1 MRLALALALV
11 AWPAFGQAPGPFT
24 SSAPLTLGGA
34 EGLHRV
40 ELPPEAYRET
50 RRDLADVRILNGRG
64 EAVPIAFAGDPD
76 RLRDVLPPAD
86 LPLFPVSTLESAPS
100 GRGASEVSV
109 RTQDGTL
116 VSIRGKAASAAKTTR
131 AVAYLLDASAIA
143 EPLKALNFEWEAGP
157 GTQVVRVRIET
168 SDDLR
173 GWNSLASAPLVR
185 VENEGRMLA
194 QPRIEFA
201 PRKAKY
207 LRLTWD
213 APGFVLKGV
222 RAERES
228 TSQPPPRLLRTAS
241 ATPGAKEGEFVYDLG
256 ARLPVEAFRLVPAD
270 ANDVL
275 SASVLARND
284 EKEPWRQVAW
294 APFYRLQHE
303 GIEQQSP
310 PLEIGRLPARYWMA
324 RLAPGSAAARAPQF
338 EYRWRNAQIVFVAR
352 GEPPFSLAFGNPQ
365 ATPAALTLPTLIPG
379 YERGAEMR
387 LPEAKVGPV
396 VQGPP
401 PSRWERIV
409 GEAQPRRIALWVV
422 LIAGV
427 VTLGVMAWRLSR
439 QVR

>member
-1 MRLALALALV
+1 MRSALLV
-11 AWPAFGQAPGPFT
+11 LLFASAAFAQPAGPFT
-24 SSAPLTLGGA
+24 ASAPLTLGGT

-64 EAVPIAFAGDPD
+64 EAVPIAFAGDVD
-76 RLRDVLPPAD
+76 AQREVLPIVE
-86 LPLFPVSTLESAPS
+86 LPLFPVSSLAPAQG
-100 GRGASEVSV
+100 GRGSEVTV

-116 VSIRGKAASAAKTTR
+116 VSIRGKTPAATTAR
-131 AVAYLLDASAIA
+131 AVAYLLDASAVA
-143 EPLKALNFEWEAGP
+143 EPMKALLFDWEAGP
-157 GTQVVRVRIET
+157 GQEVVRVRVES

-173 GWNSLASAPLVR
+173 SWNALASAPLVR
-185 VENEGRMLA
+185 VENAGRMLA
-194 QPRIEFA
+194 QPRVEFP

-213 APGFVLKGV
+213 TPGFVLKGV

-228 TSQPPPRLLRTAS
+228 KTQPPARMVRTAS

-256 ARLPVEAFRLVPAD
+256 ARLPVEALRLVPAD
-270 ANDVL
+270 ANDVV
-275 SASVLARND
+275 SAAILARND
-284 EKEPWRQVAW
+284 EKEAWRPVAW

-324 RLAPGSAAARAPQF
+324 RLSPGAGSARAPQL
-338 EYRWRNAQIVFVAR
+338 EYRWRNAQLVFVAR
-352 GEPPFSLAFGNPQ
+352 GEGPFALAYGNPQ
-365 ATPAALTLPTLIPG
+365 ATPAALPLATLIPG
-379 YERGAEMR
+379 YERGAELR
-387 LPEAKVGPV
+387 LPEAKAGAV

-409 GEAQPRRIALWVV
+409 GEAQPRRIALWAV
-422 LIAGV
+422 LLAGV
-427 VTLGVMAWRLSR
+427 ATLGVMAWRLSR
-439 QVR
+439 QMR

>member
-1 MRLALALALV
+1 MRLPLVLLFV
-11 AWPAFGQAPGPFT
+11 AWPAFGQPPGPF
-24 SSAPLTLGGA
+24 SASAPLTLNGT

-40 ELPPEAYRET
+40 ELPPEAYRDS

-76 RLRDVLPPAD
+76 VQREVLPVVE
-86 LPLFPVSTLESAPS
+86 LPLFPVSSLAPTPT
-100 GRGASEVSV
+100 GRGSEVTV

-116 VSIRGKAASAAKTTR
+116 VSIRGKSPPAATTTR

-143 EPLKALNFEWEAGP
+143 EPMKALIFDWEAGP
-157 GTQVVRVRIET
+157 GNQVVRVRVES

-173 GWNSLASAPLVR
+173 GWNTLASAPLVR
-185 VENEGRMLA
+185 VENDGRMLA

-213 APGFVLKGV
+213 TPGFVLKGV
-222 RAERES
+222 RAERE
-228 TSQPPPRLLRTAS
+228 TKTQPAPRLVRTAS

-270 ANDVL
+270 ANDVI
-275 SASVLARND
+275 SAAVLARND
-284 EKEPWRQVAW
+284 EKEPWRPVAW

-324 RLAPGSAAARAPQF
+324 RLAPGSGSAPAPQL
-338 EYRWRNAQIVFVAR
+338 EYRWRNAQLVFVAR
-352 GEPPFSLAFGNPQ
+352 GEGPFSLAYGNPQ
-365 ATPAALTLPTLIPG
+365 ATPAALPVATLIPG
-379 YERGAEMR
+379 YERLAEMR
-387 LPEAKVGPV
+387 LPEAKVGAI

-401 PSRWERIV
+401 PSRWERII
-409 GEAQPRRIALWVV
+409 GEAQPRRVALWLV
-422 LIAGV
+422 LLAGV
-427 VTLGVMAWRLSR
+427 ATLGVMAWRLSR
-439 QVR
+439 QMR